1 MSRPAPKIIL
11 ETRDDDYN
19 ATQVLKADTVY
30 AIYYGDQPVALRTR
44 NALIDYPGPKYKKTT
59 FNNSAHGFNRVDEL
73 NSAFNTTKFNL
84 REMADSKI
92 VTRDIQPRSTA
103 YRKNKKKA

>member
-11 ETRDDDYN
+11 ETRDEDYD

-30 AIYYGDQPVALRTR
+30 AIYYGDQPVALRTK

-73 NSAFNTTKFNL
+73 NSLFNTDLFNL
-84 REMADSKI
+84 REMSASK
-92 VTRDIQPRSTA
+92 VVSREDIQPKSTTV
-103 YRKNKKKA
+103 RRNKKA